1 MDIKE
6 IEVKSVMTKSNLPVA
21 DFSVNPYVG
30 CTHACKYCYAS
41 FMKRFTNHPEPWGD
55 FVDVKIWPEI
65 KNAGKYAGK
74 EAFLGSVTDCYQPC
88 EAKYKRTRALLEQLQ
103 GSGISVSISTKS
115 DLVLRDLD
123 LIKTFPNARVS
134 WSINTL
140 DEDFRKEMDRG
151 VSIERRL
158 EAMRQFYKAGVQT
171 TCFISPIFP
180 GITDVEEIILKAK
193 DFCNLVWLENLN
205 LRGDYKGRILDW
217 IHLNHPELDSL
228 YRDIYT
234 RKDRAYWSGLDA
246 MMRSF
251 CAEEGLPYVRNDD
264 SRRSAHGEPPMVVNY
279 FFHEEIIPSARKE
292 QLRKT
297 RICC

>member
-1 MDIKE
+1 MKIQE

-30 CTHACKYCYAS
+30 CVHACKYCYAS
-41 FMKRFTNHPEPWGD
+41 FMKRFTNHPEPWGE
-55 FVDVKIWPEI
+55 FLDVKLWPEI
-65 KNAGKYAGK
+65 KNTKKYAGK
-74 EAFLGSVTDCYQPC
+74 EAFLGSVTDCYQPH

-103 GSGISVSISTKS
+103 GSGISIATKS

-140 DEDFRKEMDRG
+140 DEEFRKEMDRG

-158 EAMRQFYKAGVQT
+158 EAMRQFYETGVQT

-180 GITDVEEIILKAK
+180 GITDVQAIIERAK
-193 DFCNLVWLENLN
+193 SQCNLVWLENLN
-205 LRGDYKGRILDW
+205 LRGDYRGRILDW
-217 IHLNHPELDSL
+217 IHHYHPELDRL
-228 YRDIYT
+228 YHDIYT
-234 RKDRAYWSGLDA
+234 KKDRTYWSELDA
-246 MMRSF
+246 DMR
-251 CAEEGLPYVRNDD
+251 AYTQREGLPYVRNDD
-264 SRRSAHGEPPMVVNY
+264 SVRSKHGEPPVVVNY

-292 QLRKT
+292 QLRQT

>member
-1 MDIKE
+1 MEIKE
-6 IEVKSVMTKSNLPVA
+6 IEVKAVMTKSNLPVA

-41 FMKRFTNHPEPWGD
+41 FMKRFTNHPEPWGS
-55 FVDVKIWPEI
+55 FVDVKTWPEI
-65 KNAGKYAGK
+65 KNTGKYAGK

-88 EAKYKRTRALLEQLQ
+88 EAKYKRTRVLLEQLQ

-115 DLVLRDLD
+115 DLVLRDLE
-123 LIKTFPNARVS
+123 LIKSFPNARIS

-158 EAMRQFYKAGVQT
+158 EAMRQFYEAGVQT

-180 GITDVEEIILKAK
+180 GITDVEEIILRAK

-217 IHLNHPELDSL
+217 IYQNHPELDGL

-234 RKDRAYWSGLDA
+234 RKDRTYWGELDVE
-246 MMRSF
+246 MRRF
-251 CAEEGLPYVRNDD
+251 CSEEGLPYVRNDD
-264 SRRSAHGEPPMVVNY
+264 SVRSKHGESPVVANY